1 MNFDSQIG
9 RESEGEET
17 LQEIFE
23 SLDHAIPETAPADNH
38 VAAPALDRAEEAVI
52 DANRLKNMGVC
63 TWKQVVSIA
72 NKRKRYLVADYIP
85 DRSLGILVG
94 GWGIGKSPFALQL
107 QMALAIGG
115 TKFLDRYE
123 CPKEPQRTL
132 YVDFENSPSKIAD
145 LTSRFATF
153 YGREE
158 PPPTWNTYSPNYSK
172 IRPADARVVSEYS
185 FILDIAQEGMYDFII
200 IDPLRMFS
208 PDAEGSNPDGA
219 RVIQD
224 FRRII
229 SDVKTTILLVHHTRK
244 PTVDGRLVALD
255 DDPHFWMSQASG
267 AGTLVANVDF
277 RIAFE
282 QRQDGDVLTRH
293 YVRGE
298 EWSPTEYLVHVLD
311 QNDCP
316 IAYKLE
322 GGIDR
327 LSEHDTRVFDSL
339 PDQFTTE
346 EIRTALN
353 RGSNP
358 TNNRLKQWA
367 SLGLIEKVHRGVW
380 RKTVEGQRGEQPEQ
394 RA

>member
-1 MNFDSQIG
+1 MNLDNHQTTG
-9 RESEGEET
+9 QESEGKKI
-17 LQEIFE
+17 LQEISE
-23 SLDHAIPETAPADNH
+23 SLDLAIPETAPADNH
-38 VAAPALDRAEEAVI
+38 VAASALEAEEAVF
-52 DANRLKNMGVC
+52 DANWLKNMGVC
-63 TWKQVVSIA
+63 NWKRVVSIA
-72 NKRKRYLVADYIP
+72 NKRKRYLVGDYIP
-85 DRSLGILVG
+85 DRSVGILVG

-115 TKFLDRYE
+115 IKFLGRYE
-123 CPKEPQRTL
+123 CPKEPKRTL
-132 YVDFENSPSKIAD
+132 YVDLENSPSKIAD
-145 LTSRFATF
+145 LTSRFAEF
-153 YGREE
+153 YGCEE
-158 PPPTWNTYSPNYSK
+158 PPPTWETYSPNYSK
-172 IRPADARVVSEYS
+172 VRPADARVVSEYS
-185 FILDIAQEGMYDFII
+185 FILDIARKGMYDFII

-224 FRRII
+224 FRGLIREA
-229 SDVKTTILLVHHTRK
+229 KATILLVHHTHK
-244 PTVDGRLVALD
+244 PKVDGPLVSLD
-255 DDPHFWMSQASG
+255 DDPHFWMRQASG
-267 AGTLVANVDF
+267 AGALVANVDF

-282 QRQDGDVLTRH
+282 QRKDGDVLTRH

-327 LSEHDTRVFDSL
+327 LSEHDKGVFDSL

-358 TNNRLKQWA
+358 TNKRLKQWV
-367 SLGLIEKVHRGVW
+367 SLGLIEKAERGVW
-380 RKTVEGQRGEQPEQ
+380 TKTGEV
-394 RA
+394 ATG